1 MNRVL
6 LPAGWPQPKGYSNG
20 IAAEGTIVSVAGQV
34 GWTPDGQWQTDDFG
48 EQARQALSNLMA
60 VLREAG
66 AGPEH
71 VVRMTWYVTDK
82 REYLAA
88 AKSLGA
94 AYRELMRGTDGKV
107 NYPAMTAVQVVALI
121 EDRAKVE
128 IEATAV
134 VPRAA

>member
-1 MNRVL
+1 MNRAL
-6 LPAGWPQPKGYSNG
+6 LPPGWPKPKGYSNG
-20 IAAEGTIVSVAGQV
+20 VAAEGTVVAVAGQV
-34 GWTPDGQWQTDDFG
+34 GWTPDGQWQTDDFAG
-48 EQARQALSNLMA
+48 QSRQALQNLIA

-71 VVRMTWYVTDK
+71 VVRMTWYVIDK

-88 AKSLGA
+88 ARALGA
-94 AYRELMRGTDGKV
+94 AYRELMRGADGTV
-107 NYPAMTAVQVVALI
+107 CYPAMTAVQVSALI

-134 VPRAA
+134 VPQRA